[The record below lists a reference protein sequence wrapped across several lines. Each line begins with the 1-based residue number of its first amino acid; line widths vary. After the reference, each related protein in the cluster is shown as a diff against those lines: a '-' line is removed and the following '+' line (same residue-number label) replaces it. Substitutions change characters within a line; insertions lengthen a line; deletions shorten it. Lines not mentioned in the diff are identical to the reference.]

1 MRKNLTHTIEQE
13 IRFSEV
19 DSLGIVWHGHYL
31 QYFEDGREAFGKK
44 YNLGYLDFYSNGYV
58 VPIVSVQCDYKRS
71 LRYGE
76 RIIIEATYVPGLSAK
91 INFEYRILNA
101 GTKELIATGSTVQV
115 FLNKDGLSLQLN
127 NPDFFQAWK
136 IEQGLG

>member
-1 MRKNLTHTIEQE
+1 LRKNLTHTIEQE

-76 RIIIEATYVPGLSAK
+76 RIIIEATYVPSLSAK